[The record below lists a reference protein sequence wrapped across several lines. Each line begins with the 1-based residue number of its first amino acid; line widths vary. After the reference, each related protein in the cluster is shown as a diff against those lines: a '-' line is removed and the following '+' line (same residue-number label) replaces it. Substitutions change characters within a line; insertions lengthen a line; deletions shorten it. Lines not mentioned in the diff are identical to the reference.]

1 MQYKEYYQSA
11 LRHLDVCKTLMESL
25 DSMNSKGHL
34 TAKRE
39 RLKLDIYYLS
49 GYVIET
55 MISYTF
61 FVNLN
66 WQKNKHIE
74 SYPYYEKG
82 FKTHNLSRKLS
93 FAISNAHCDYSGVA
107 LLGNKISDSKERK
120 MFCGWSEVIRYQNP
134 KTCIDLDFSEEDLK
148 KYLFDIESMFNQL
161 KIKYYS

>member
-11 LRHLDVCKTLMESL
+11 LRHLDVCKTMMESL
-25 DSMNSKGHL
+25 DSMDRKQHL
-34 TAKRE
+34 FAKRE

-61 FVNLN
+61 FVKLN

-74 SYPYYEKG
+74 SCPYYKNG
-82 FKTHNLSRKLS
+82 FKTHNLSMKLS
-93 FAISNAHCDYSGVA
+93 FATSKAHCDYSGVP

-120 MFCGWSEVIRYQNP
+120 LFCGWSEVIRYQNP
-134 KTCIDLDFSEEDLK
+134 KTCINLDFSEVDLK
-148 KYLFDIESMFNQL
+148 NYLSDIETMFNQL